1 MKRAPTARLIVAW
14 AQLALALRIAAATA
28 ASAQATPVA
37 ASAGARAGTRA
48 PARAQS
54 NDNRRASGVL
64 RDGALSLQ
72 LVAQQARWH
81 PEADDGPAIDVEALG
96 VEGAAPS
103 IPGPLIRVR
112 AGTRVESSIRN
123 ALPDTLLVFGL
134 SGPGGRDTVRIPP
147 GATGHVSRTAETPG
161 TYAYGGTTIVGDS
174 LHQLGTGNQLLGA
187 LIVDGA
193 NPRPDR
199 IFVMTIWPPAPGRF
213 VMAINGRSWPH
224 TERLDM
230 STGDSA
236 HWRVINGTRGRHP
249 MHLHGFYFRIDARGS
264 WAADTVLRGERP
276 NVVTE
281 SVPYRGTFS
290 MTWTAERPG
299 NWLFHCHDALHTSWR
314 RRFNL
319 TGERPPQT
327 PPTHDAAHHVEQ
339 DMSGLVLG
347 IRVRGAPGGSKATTA
362 SGAVQRRSRLVV
374 TEKAG
379 VYGREPGYSYIASD
393 GGPPASDSLEIP
405 ARPLVLTRGERTD
418 ITVVNRLS
426 IPTAVHWH
434 GIELDSYYDGV
445 AGWSGD
451 GANKAPVIAPGDSFV
466 VRMTPPRAGTFIFH
480 AHADDMRQIALGL
493 YGALIVLPPGETWQP
508 TTDHVF
514 LVSQIGRGQGAKTGL
529 NGSPDPKPLTVAAGV
544 RHRLRFINIS
554 IEDDATFALR
564 RDTSS
569 TTSSD
574 ASLVTWRAIAKD
586 GADLHRD
593 HATTRPAMLRIAPG
607 ETYDFEVTL
616 APGGYRLS
624 VKSHND
630 FSVIV
635 NAR

>member
-1 MKRAPTARLIVAW
+1 MAHGNV
-14 AQLALALRIAAATA
+14 
-28 ASAQATPVA
+28 
-37 ASAGARAGTRA
+37 A
-48 PARAQS
+48 PA
-54 NDNRRASGVL
+54 GVL
-64 RDGALSLQ
+64 RGGVLSLR

-81 PEADDGPAIDVEALG
+81 PEANDGPFLDVEALG
-96 VEGAAPS
+96 VDGAAPS

-112 AGTRVESSIRN
+112 AGTRIEASIRN
-123 ALPDTLLVFGL
+123 ALPDTLLMFGL
-134 SGPGGRDTVRIPP
+134 SGPGGRDTLRIAP
-147 GATGHVSRTAETPG
+147 GGTGRARLTAGTPG
-161 TYAYGGTTIVGDS
+161 TYGYGGVTIVGDS

-187 LIVDGA
+187 LIVDGV

-199 IFVMTIWPPAPGRF
+199 VFVLSIWPPEPGRF
-213 VMAINGRSWPH
+213 VMAINGKSWPH

-230 STGDSA
+230 SVGDSV

-264 WAADTVLRGERP
+264 WTADTVLRGERP

-327 PPTHDAAHHVEQ
+327 PPVHDAAHHVEQ

-347 IRVRGAPGGSKATTA
+347 IRVRGGTSGSGPTA
-362 SGAVQRRSRLVV
+362 ASAAAQRRARLVV

-379 VYGREPGYSYIASD
+379 FYGREPGYSYIASD
-393 GGPPASDSLEIP
+393 GREPARDSVEIP
-405 ARPLVLTRGERTD
+405 ARPLVLTRGERTE
-418 ITVVNRLS
+418 ITVVNRLA

-451 GANKAPVIAPGDSFV
+451 GATKAPLIAPGDSFV

-508 TTDHVF
+508 ANDHIF
-514 LVSQIGRGQGAKTGL
+514 LVSQIGRGQGSKSGL
-529 NGSPDPKPLTVAAGV
+529 NGSVAPKPLTLAAGA
-544 RHRLRFINIS
+544 RHRFRFINIGV
-554 IEDDATFALR
+554 EHDAEFTLR
-564 RDTSS
+564 SDTSS
-569 TTSSD
+569 AATSN
-574 ASLVTWRAIAKD
+574 ASLISWRAVAKD

-607 ETYDFEVTL
+607 ETYDYELVL
-616 APGGYRLS
+616 APGDYRLG
-624 VKSHND
+624 VKSFND
-630 FSVIV
+630 FSVLLH
-635 NAR
+635 AR

>member
-48 PARAQS
+48 PARAES

-347 IRVRGAPGGSKATTA
+347 IRVRGAPSGSKATTA